1 MGLMKVFNEILNMD
15 EVMGIWMVPI
25 WRDNPYDYTKEKND
39 DEMVINILID
49 DNVSSEYFAGELW
62 NTFTDKIM
70 RVVENSDIEIP
81 IIVLDRNRSAV
92 IETLCENKDLTFEW
106 VDEVRKRE
114 LEYKNRR
121 NKK

>member
-25 WRDNPYDYTKEKND
+25 WRDNPYDYTKEDD

-49 DNVSSEYFAGELW
+49 DDVSSERLAGELW
-62 NTFTDKIM
+62 NTLTDKIM

-114 LEYKNRR
+114 LEYQNRR